1 MDPPPPPECS
11 VVSPTLADT
20 VWTALGGVMD
30 PEIPAVSITEMGMVL
45 DVRAEHKD
53 VWVTILPTF
62 TGCPAIDV
70 IVHDVE
76 QAVAGVEGVEGVH
89 VKLVHDPPW
98 STERISPEG
107 RTKLQQSGLAPP
119 AAGPVLVT
127 DIRLPEVAVCPF
139 CGSRDTANENPFGP
153 TPCRAIYYCRSCRN
167 PFEQFKPV

>member
-1 MDPPPPPECS
+1 M
-11 VVSPTLADT
+11 VSASLAET
-20 VWTALGGVMD
+20 VWTALDGVMD

-45 DVRAEHKD
+45 DVAAEDKD
-53 VWVTILPTF
+53 VSVTILPTF

-70 IVHDVE
+70 IVQDVE
-76 QAVAGVEGVEGVH
+76 GAVAAVEGVESVR
-89 VKLVHDPPW
+89 VKLVYDPPW

-107 RTKLQQSGLAPP
+107 RTKLRQSGLAPP
-119 AAGPVLVT
+119 AEGPVLVT

-139 CGSRDTANENPFGP
+139 CGGRDSANENPFGP

>member
-1 MDPPPPPECS
+1 
-11 VVSPTLADT
+11 VVSASLAET

-30 PEIPAVSITEMGMVL
+30 PEIPAVSITDMGMVL
-45 DVRAEHKD
+45 DVVAEDND
-53 VWVTILPTF
+53 VSVTILPTF

-70 IVHDVE
+70 IVQDVE
-76 QAVAGVEGVEGVH
+76 GAVAAVEGVELVR
-89 VKLVHDPPW
+89 VKLVYDPPW

-107 RTKLQQSGLAPP
+107 RTKLRQSGLAPP
-119 AAGPVLVT
+119 AEGPVLVT

-139 CGSRDTANENPFGP
+139 CGGRDTANENPFGP

>member
-1 MDPPPPPECS
+1 MS
-11 VVSPTLADT
+11 ATLADA
-20 VWTALGGVMD
+20 VWTALGDVMD

-45 DVRAEHKD
+45 DVAAEDKD

-76 QAVAGVEGVEGVH
+76 QAVAGVEGVETVR
-89 VKLVHDPPW
+89 VKLVYDPPW
-98 STERISPEG
+98 STERISSEG

-119 AAGPVLVT
+119 AAGPVLIT
-127 DIRLPEVAVCPF
+127 DIRLPAVAVCPF
-139 CGSRDTANENPFGP
+139 CGGRDTANENLFGP

-167 PFEQFKPV
+167 PFEQFKQV